1 MIVFKDVV
9 KSYNGVIAVNKL
21 NLTVEQGELCI
32 LLGLSG
38 CGKSTSL
45 NMVNKLIEAD
55 SGSIYING
63 KNINEFKDEDLR
75 RSIGY
80 AVQSTALFPHMTVSQ
95 NISIVPKLL
104 KWKKEKIQSR
114 VEELLELVG
123 LDVKSYMGKYPNQ
136 LSGGEAQR
144 VGVARALAADP
155 EILLMD
161 EPFGALD
168 PINRANIQNEFLRLQ
183 EKLHKT
189 IIFVTHDM
197 GEAMKMGD
205 KIALMGKGKLLSYG
219 TPKQLL
225 MEDDNSFVKDFMGA
239 DSYINMLE
247 RYLVKEYVLPDNSN
261 KVLPKISEKSSLKE
275 GFSTMINHSV
285 DKLQVVD
292 QSGKVLGVLRVDA
305 ILNILNEEY
314 VSDEKIS

>member
-75 RSIGY
+75 RNIGY

-104 KWKKEKIQSR
+104 KWEKKKIQSR

-123 LDVKSYMGKYPNQ
+123 LDVKSYIGKYPNQ

-168 PINRANIQNEFLRLQ
+168 PINRANIQNEFLDYKRSCT
-183 EKLHKT
+183 KP
-189 IIFVTHDM
+189 
-197 GEAMKMGD
+197 
-205 KIALMGKGKLLSYG
+205 LS
-219 TPKQLL
+219 L
-225 MEDDNSFVKDFMGA
+225 
-239 DSYINMLE
+239 
-247 RYLVKEYVLPDNSN
+247 
-261 KVLPKISEKSSLKE
+261 
-275 GFSTMINHSV
+275 
-285 DKLQVVD
+285 
-292 QSGKVLGVLRVDA
+292 
-305 ILNILNEEY
+305 
-314 VSDEKIS
+314 

>member
-75 RSIGY
+75 RNIGY

-161 EPFGALD
+161 EPFGAVD
-168 PINRANIQNEFLRLQ
+168 PIVRADLQLELNRLQ
-183 EKLHKT
+183 RELGKT
-189 IIFVTHDM
+189 IVFVTHDID
-197 GEAMKMGD
+197 EAFTVAD
-205 KIALMGKGKLLSYG
+205 HVVIFRKG
-219 TPKQLL
+219 
-225 MEDDNSFVKDFMGA
+225 
-239 DSYINMLE
+239 
-247 RYLVKEYVLPDNSN
+247 
-261 KVLPKISEKSSLKE
+261 
-275 GFSTMINHSV
+275 
-285 DKLQVVD
+285 
-292 QSGKVLGVLRVDA
+292 GV
-305 ILNILNEEY
+305 
-314 VSDEKIS
+314 